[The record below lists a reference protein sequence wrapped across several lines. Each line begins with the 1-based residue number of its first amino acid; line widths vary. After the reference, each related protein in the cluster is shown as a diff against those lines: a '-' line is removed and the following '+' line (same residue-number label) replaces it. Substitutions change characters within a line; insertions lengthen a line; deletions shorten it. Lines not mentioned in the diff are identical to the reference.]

1 MAQALNVF
9 RTVTANV
16 TTSSTTVYT
25 APTGYSTVILLAQVS
40 NTGASTVT
48 VSSDH
53 VRSGNPTNIITNA
66 ILPTADAISLLS
78 GKLILQTGD
87 SIKVSASA
95 NGTAQMLLSILE
107 TANP

>member
-9 RTVTANV
+9 KTVTANV

-25 APTGYSTVILLAQVS
+25 APTGYSTVVLLAQVS
-40 NTGASTVT
+40 NTGVSTVT
-48 VSSDH
+48 VSSNH
-53 VRSGNPTNIITNA
+53 IRSGVPTNIITNA

-87 SIKVSASA
+87 SINVSASA
-95 NGTAQMLLSILE
+95 NGTAQLLLSILE

>member
-9 RTVTANV
+9 KTITANV

-25 APTGYSTVILLAQVS
+25 APIGYSTVVLLAQVS
-40 NTGASTVT
+40 NIGASAIT
-48 VSSDH
+48 VSSNH
-53 VRSGNPTNIITNA
+53 IRSGNPTNIITNTP
-66 ILPTADAISLLS
+66 LPISDAVTLLS

-87 SIKVSASA
+87 SINVSASA
-95 NGTAQMLLSILE
+95 NNSAQMLLSILE

>member
-9 RTVTANV
+9 KTVTANV

-25 APTGYSTVILLAQVS
+25 APTGYSTVVLLAQVS
-40 NTGASTVT
+40 NTGGNIVT
-48 VSSDH
+48 VSSNH
-53 VRSGNPTNIITNA
+53 IRSGVPTNIITNA

-87 SIKVSASA
+87 SLNVSASA
-95 NGTAQMLLSILE
+95 NGTAQLLLSILE